1 MADGMADTADRCQAR
16 SRALHESLHGTA
28 STARGWLLLEEP
40 GPWGVDALR
49 DSRLDPKLARRLSE
63 TSRELRLRVV
73 LVRRAR
79 RQGGSPPS
87 QRHCFLART
96 GAGERWVEH
105 ALLDDPADVL
115 DLDLDAL
122 ARGDR
127 PGQRDVPNPLFLVCT
142 QGRHDPCCA
151 ELGRPVAQALA
162 QRFPGQT
169 WEVSHIGGDRFA
181 GNLVALPH
189 GLYFGRVS
197 ADDAVPVAEA
207 YARGEIE
214 PAYLRGR
221 TAYGFAVQAAECLL
235 RAETGIRGVDELPIV
250 SSRRSGE
257 VTEAVFAAPDGGRY
271 RVRIRTGS
279 AQPARTLTCHA
290 ERLATPPEHELL
302 ELRHETG

>member
-1 MADGMADTADRCQAR
+1 MSDEAERCQAR

-28 STARGWLLLEEP
+28 STARGWVLLEEP

-49 DSRLDPKLARRLSE
+49 DSRLDPKLTRRLSE
-63 TSRELRLRVV
+63 ISRELRLRVV

-79 RQGGSPPS
+79 RQGGPSPR

-96 GAGERWVEH
+96 GAGEGWIEH
-105 ALLDDPADVL
+105 ALLDDPAQVL

-122 ARGDR
+122 AHGHR
-127 PGQRDVPNPLFLVCT
+127 PGQRAVTDPLYLVCT

-151 ELGRPVAQALA
+151 ELGRPVAEALTE
-162 QRFPGQT
+162 RFPDGT

-181 GNLVALPH
+181 GNLVVLPH
-189 GLYFGRVS
+189 GLYFGRVPP
-197 ADDAVPVAEA
+197 DDAVPVAEA
-207 YARGEIE
+207 YARGEVE

-221 TAYGFAVQAAECLL
+221 TAYGFATQAAECLL
-235 RAETGIRGVDELPIV
+235 RRETGIRGVDDLSLI
-250 SSRRSGE
+250 SSDRSGAE
-257 VTEAVFAAPDGGRY
+257 TEAVFGAPGGGRY

-290 ERLATPPEHELL
+290 ERLATPPEHQLL
-302 ELRHETG
+302 ELRHEER